1 MPELPWEDS
10 LLERKV
16 QSDLKD
22 LLKTLVAFANSVRP
36 GHIAT
41 ILIGEKD
48 DGSIQGVDN
57 ADSIQKTVRDNCNEI
72 YPPILWRSRVYE
84 KEGKTCV
91 RVEIEHDGETPHFG
105 GAAWIRRG
113 SVTEKAT
120 DEVFQRLIEFRL
132 GKVRKLAEW
141 IDKQITIERNMEPSF
156 MTHYRFLARDES
168 ATLRDVNSFWVTFE
182 AGNARVSE
190 PLERIVLSWDDKNQ
204 HLKVLIRTWHLVARS
219 WNRRGRVHCRAHF
232 QISGFYRA
240 EARGFRCKFVAQRID
255 AEQAREEQGVFCR

>member
-10 LLERKV
+10 LLERKL

-48 DGSIQGVDN
+48 DGSVQGVDN
-57 ADSIQKTVRDNCNEI
+57 ADSIQKTVRDTCNEI
-72 YPPILWRSRVYE
+72 YPPILWRSQVYE
-84 KEGKTCV
+84 KDGKICV
-91 RVEIEHDGETPHFG
+91 RIEIEYDGETPHFG

-132 GKVRKLAEW
+132 SKVRKLAEW
-141 IDKQITIERNMEPSF
+141 IDKQITVRPDIGFPSLS
-156 MTHYRFLARDES
+156 HYLWGTGDES

-182 AGNARVSE
+182 SRMTRISE
-190 PLERIVLSWDDKNQ
+190 PLEKIVLSWDDINQ
-204 HLKVLIRTWHLVARS
+204 HLKVLIRT
-219 WNRRGRVHCRAHF
+219 
-232 QISGFYRA
+232 
-240 EARGFRCKFVAQRID
+240 
-255 AEQAREEQGVFCR
+255 